1 MVRKGRKKAA
11 KDPGTLPGM
20 PCRPRSEA
28 IIAFLECLIVPSG
41 KGQGEPFRLEEWQKQ
56 FIRDVY
62 DPVYENEKGERIRQI
77 RRALL
82 SIGRKNGKTA
92 LAAGLVLVHL
102 LGPEA
107 KRNGEVYSAAT
118 DRNQAGHIFKCCR
131 QMIEADPEL
140 TAMCGV
146 FASVKRIVCYH
157 LGSAY
162 QALSADARRQHG
174 FNPSFVIY
182 DELAQAIDRELYD
195 VLQTSFGAQE
205 EALMLVISTQS
216 PDNES
221 VMSELCDDAIEQAK
235 NPELRD
241 PTFYGKVFAVP
252 DDADPLDETK
262 WHLANPAL
270 GVFRSMADMRSLAL
284 KAAKSPDALNTF
296 RNLYLNQR
304 VSTSAGL
311 VNSLDWKACQGD
323 FDHKTLAGNP
333 FCGSLDLSQRTDLTC
348 FTGVWKLPDGRKY
361 VKSWFWCPEN
371 FEEKTGD
378 EALLARG
385 KRDGARYLE
394 WQNAGWLFV
403 TPGKVVDYAKVIEFV
418 AKLLRDQGDNL
429 IAVAYDRWRIEQFKR
444 ELELAG
450 ENPEK
455 WHLVEHGQAFRDM
468 TPAIDALET
477 LTIQHQLVHDG
488 NPCLTYC
495 MSNIRVA
502 KDPAGGR
509 KFDKRQRNRRIDGA
523 VCLAMGLNAESK
535 AEPQE
540 KKGPSVY
547 ETRRIRVF
555 G

>member
-1 MVRKGRKKAA
+1 M
-11 KDPGTLPGM
+11 
-20 PCRPRSEA
+20 
-28 IIAFLECLIVPSG
+28 
-41 KGQGEPFRLEEWQKQ
+41 RLEEWQKQ
-56 FIRDVY
+56 YIRDVY
-62 DPVYENEKGERIRQI
+62 DPVYQNEKGEFIRQI

-118 DRNQAGHIFKCCR
+118 DRNQAGHIFKTCR

-140 TAMCGV
+140 EAMCGV
-146 FASVKRIVCYH
+146 FSSNKRIVCYH
-157 LGSAY
+157 LGSVY

-182 DELAQAIDRELYD
+182 DELAQALDRELYD

-205 EALMLVISTQS
+205 EALMLTISTQS

-221 VMSELCDDAIEQAK
+221 VMSELCDDAIEQAR

-252 DDADPLDETK
+252 DDADPFDESK

-284 KAAKSPDALNTF
+284 KARKSPDALNTF

-311 VNSLDWKACQGD
+311 VNSLDWRECEGVVDPDKLTGR
-323 FDHKTLAGNP
+323 P
-333 FCGSLDLSQRTDLTC
+333 VCGALDLSQRTDLTC
-348 FTGVWKLPDGRKY
+348 FGLVWELADGKKAAKL
-361 VKSWFWCPEN
+361 WFWLPAD
-371 FEEKTGD
+371 FEDKTGD
-378 EALLARG
+378 EALSARS

-394 WQNAGWLFV
+394 WQQKGWLFT
-403 TPGKVVDYAKVIEFV
+403 TPGKVVDYAKVIEFI
-418 AKLLRDQGDNL
+418 APLLQKQGDAL
-429 IAVAYDRWRIEQFKR
+429 QAVAYDRWRIDQFKR
-444 ELELAG
+444 EIAILRDKWELDPECAAFK
-450 ENPEK
+450 PLVKLLDVEK
-455 WHLVEHGQAFRDM
+455 WKLVEHGQAFRDM

-477 LTIQHQLVHDG
+477 AVIQHQLIHDG
-488 NPCLTYC
+488 NPALTYC
-495 MSNIRVA
+495 MSNIRVQ

-523 VCLAMGLNAESK
+523 VTLAMGMNAASK
-535 AEPQE
+535 AEPAE
-540 KKGPSVY
+540 VKGPSIY
-547 ETRRIRVF
+547 ETRRVRVF

>member
-1 MVRKGRKKAA
+1 M
-11 KDPGTLPGM
+11 
-20 PCRPRSEA
+20 
-28 IIAFLECLIVPSG
+28 
-41 KGQGEPFRLEEWQKQ
+41 RLEEWQKQ

-62 DPVYENEKGERIRQI
+62 DPYFTNDKGERLRRI

-118 DRNQAGHIFKCCR
+118 DRNQAGHIFKTCR

-140 TAMCGV
+140 AAMCGV
-146 FASVKRIVCYH
+146 FSSVKRIVCYH

-182 DELAQAIDRELYD
+182 DELAQALDRELYD

-216 PDNES
+216 ADNES
-221 VMSELCDDAIEQAK
+221 VMSELCDDALEQER

-241 PTFYGKVFAVP
+241 PTFYGKVFSVP

-270 GVFRSMADMRSLAL
+270 GVFRSLADMRSLAL

-311 VNSLDWKACQGD
+311 VNSLDWKACTGEVD
-323 FDHKTLAGNP
+323 PEKLRGKP
-333 FCGSLDLSQRTDLTC
+333 FCGALDLSQRTDLTC
-348 FTGVWKLPDGRKY
+348 FGAVWDVGNGRKAAKTWY
-361 VKSWFWCPEN
+361 WLPSD
-371 FEEKTGD
+371 FEEKTGE
-378 EALLARG
+378 EALTARQ

-394 WQNAGWLFV
+394 WWKAGHLFL
-403 TPGKVVDYAKVIEFV
+403 TPGKVVDYKKVVEFV
-418 AKLLRDQGDNL
+418 APLLRAQGDNL
-429 IAVAYDRWRIEQFKR
+429 VAVAYDRWRIDQFKT
-444 ELELAG
+444 ELVNAKED
-450 ENPEK
+450 PEK
-455 WHLVEHGQAFRDM
+455 WKLVEHGQAFRDM

-477 LTIQHQLVHDG
+477 SVIQHLLTHDG
-488 NPCLTYC
+488 NPVLTYC

-523 VCLAMGLNAESK
+523 VTLAMGLNAASK
-535 AEPQE
+535 VEQEE